1 MDSEVFF
8 PRDGEDRG
16 ARIRR
21 ERVAK
26 EICGR
31 CPVRQECRSYALA
44 SGEAWGIWGGTN
56 DRPPPSQPDTHPPHS
71 RSTTSSCGS
80 HGDAYPD
87 RLSPRPGLF
96 HQLPRRRHNE

>member
-31 CPVRQECRSYALA
+31 CPVRQECRGYALA
-44 SGEAWGIWGGTN
+44 SGEAWGIRGGTN
-56 DRPPPSQPDTHPPHS
+56 EIDRRHLNPTPTHHTPAPPPALRISARHRPP
-71 RSTTSSCGS
+71 G
-80 HGDAYPD
+80 
-87 RLSPRPGLF
+87 
-96 HQLPRRRHNE
+96 RRNVS